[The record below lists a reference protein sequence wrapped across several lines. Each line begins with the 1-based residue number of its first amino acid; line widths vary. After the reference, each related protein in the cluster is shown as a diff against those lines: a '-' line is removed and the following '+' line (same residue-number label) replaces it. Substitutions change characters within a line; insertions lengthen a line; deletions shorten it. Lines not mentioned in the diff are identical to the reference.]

1 MRHTRAF
8 AAALMSMSLDKGNTA
23 DEKRKKGG
31 EPCGIG
37 LNRVLGQDL
46 IVK

>member
-23 DEKRKKGG
+23 DEKRKRGG
-31 EPCGIG
+31 GGREGG
-37 LNRVLGQDL
+37 RDFV
-46 IVK
+46 V